1 MAKESETG
9 RPFSVLELTASPKA
23 ACGDANGGCQVR
35 VCVCVYTCV
44 CACACACVC
53 ACISTNMHIYVYI
66 CMYMSDTIRSHV

>member
-44 CACACACVC
+44 CACACVC